1 MLDSQQSLANQN
13 FGSHISEGAYSRVVK
28 DLSDFLGS
36 RVRVPFA
43 AFAWKNKKYEKSTV
57 TQHSAQRRNSSGVR
71 AQEVRWS
78 DTFLALLN
86 CF

>member
-43 AFAWKNKKYEKSTV
+43 AFAWKNKKYEKSTILLERHCV
-57 TQHSAQRRNSSGVR
+57 QRILSFETVNNGKVQ
-71 AQEVRWS
+71 A
-78 DTFLALLN
+78 FLI
-86 CF
+86 CS

>member
-1 MLDSQQSLANQN
+1 MLDSQQYLANYN

-43 AFAWKNKKYEKSTV
+43 AFAWKNKKYEKST
-57 TQHSAQRRNSSGVR
+57 QAQS
-71 AQEVRWS
+71 
-78 DTFLALLN
+78 L
-86 CF
+86 

>member
-1 MLDSQQSLANQN
+1 MLDSQQYLANYN

-43 AFAWKNKKYEKSTV
+43 AFAWKNKKYEKST
-57 TQHSAQRRNSSGVR
+57 
-71 AQEVRWS
+71 
-78 DTFLALLN
+78 
-86 CF
+86 